1 MYAMKNMILNPDV
14 EMWAMVEEAGFEGL
28 YEVSSFG
35 RVRKVKNGRM
45 MKQYSNGNGYLKVD
59 FCSGGKR
66 AKLYVHRLV
75 AKAFVPNTNP
85 KLFNVCNHLDE
96 NPLNNHADNLEW
108 TTMTANLNYGTAK
121 ERKEITRALD
131 SELKEGREKL
141 QREIDALTLKKINYS
156 EQVDDL
162 IAAKKAEIEKINS
175 EVERRLEEEARLKEL
190 AVKKIARE
198 KIKQEPDYR
207 SKLNKEYYQE
217 HREEIL
223 ANAKAR
229 KENMSAEEL
238 EALKEKKRAYDKARN
253 ETKKAIKKYG
263 NLSA

>member
-1 MYAMKNMILNPDV
+1 MIVNPDV
-14 EMWAMVEEAGFEGL
+14 EMWAAVEEAGFEGL

-35 RVRKVKNGRM
+35 RIRKVKNGRM

-59 FCSGGKR
+59 FSKGGKR
-66 AKLYVHRLV
+66 SKLYVHRLV
-75 AKAFVPNTNP
+75 AKAFVPNSNP
-85 KLFNVCNHLDE
+85 KLYNVCNHLDE
-96 NPLNNHADNLEW
+96 NPLNNHANNLEW

-131 SELKEGREKL
+131 SELKEEREKL
-141 QREIDALTLKKINYS
+141 QKEIDGLTLKKINYA

-162 IAAKKAEIEKINS
+162 IEAKKAAIEKINS
-175 EVERRLEEEARLKEL
+175 EVERRLEEEARLKAL
-190 AVKKIARE
+190 AAE
-198 KIKQEPDYR
+198 KLAKEKAKQEPDYKN
-207 SKLNKEYYQE
+207 KLNKEYYQE

-238 EALKEKKRAYDKARN
+238 EALKEKRRAYDKARY
-253 ETKKAIKKYG
+253 ETKKALKKYG